1 MRNWEGATAVVTG
14 ASSGIGAAFATALAE
29 RRSGLILV
37 ARREDRLR
45 KLATDLERTF
55 GIRARVVTADLSIPA
70 DVERLAGVLSAGA
83 NPIDLLVN
91 NAGFATHGPLVDH
104 DSARMREEI
113 AVNITAVAE
122 LTRAVLPE
130 MIRRGDGA
138 VVNIA
143 STAAFQPIPFMAVY
157 GATKAFVLSFT
168 EALWGELEGSG
179 VTALAVCPG
188 ATDTEFFDVAG
199 EAASVG
205 RRQTS
210 EQVVATALRELDRHA
225 PRPSVVSGLANAVS
239 ARLPR
244 YLPRR
249 ATIRLT
255 RRLVAAR

>member
-1 MRNWEGATAVVTG
+1 MKNWDGATAVVTG

-29 RRSGLILV
+29 RRCDLILV
-37 ARREDRLR
+37 ARREHRLR
-45 KLATDLERTF
+45 ELATDLEHTF
-55 GIRARVVTADLSIPA
+55 GIRARVLTADLSIPA
-70 DVERLAGVLSAGA
+70 DVERLAVLLSADE
-83 NPIDLLVN
+83 NPIDVLVN
-91 NAGFATHGPLVDH
+91 NAGFATHGPLADH
-104 DSARMREEI
+104 DPARVREEI

-122 LTRAVLPE
+122 LTRAALPD
-130 MIRRGDGA
+130 MIRRGRGA
-138 VVNIA
+138 VINIA

-188 ATDTEFFDVAG
+188 ATDTEFFEVAG

-210 EQVVATALRELDRHA
+210 EQVVATALRELDRRR

-239 ARLPR
+239 TRLPR

-249 ATIRLT
+249 TTIRLT
-255 RRLVAAR
+255 RGLVAAK

>member
-1 MRNWEGATAVVTG
+1 MKTWDGATAVVTG

-29 RRSGLILV
+29 RHCNLILV
-37 ARREDRLR
+37 ARREHRLR
-45 KLATDLERTF
+45 KLATDLEHTF
-55 GIRARVVTADLSIPA
+55 GVRARILTADLSIPA
-70 DVERLAGVLSAGA
+70 DVERLVAVLSADD

-91 NAGFATHGPLVDH
+91 NAGFATHGPLVD
-104 DSARMREEI
+104 DDPARMREEI

-122 LTRAVLPE
+122 LTRAILPD
-130 MIRRGDGA
+130 MVRRGAGA

-205 RRQTS
+205 RRQTAA
-210 EQVVATALRELDRHA
+210 QVVAKALGELDRRA

-249 ATIRLT
+249 TTIRLT
-255 RRLVAAR
+255 RGLVAAK